1 LQAWVVFADIGAATN
16 ALRGMQNFPF
26 FDKPMVSWRAFLPA
40 AQAICSLG
48 LLFAWKHGPSADAM
62 ALVMPRVVVSA
73 VRNAPG
79 GRSSSNAG
87 ANTALT
93 ALSPPLP
100 PAFATLLQRV
110 GFAKTTSNAVAAQ
123 KGGKAGRGKAA
134 KGPAAAA
141 AAAAGAEGGEKG
153 KAAARQQG
161 GAAAAAGGEDLGR
174 PGNKLFV
181 EGLPAATTA
190 AMLEMLFQQFPG
202 GWGRLVC
209 KGGGGPVGQ

>member
-1 LQAWVVFADIGAATN
+1 
-16 ALRGMQNFPF
+16 
-26 FDKPMVSWRAFLPA
+26 
-40 AQAICSLG
+40 
-48 LLFAWKHGPSADAM
+48 
-62 ALVMPRVVVSA
+62 
-73 VRNAPG
+73 
-79 GRSSSNAG
+79 
-87 ANTALT
+87 
-93 ALSPPLP
+93 
-100 PAFATLLQRV
+100 
-110 GFAKTTSNAVAAQ
+110 VAAQ

-141 AAAAGAEGGEKG
+141 AAAAGTEGGEKG

-202 GWGRLVC
+202 GWAKV
-209 KGGGGPVGQ
+209 V

>member
-1 LQAWVVFADIGAATN
+1 MHLEAAAAATL
-16 ALRGMQNFPF
+16 APTL
-26 FDKPMVSWRAFLPA
+26 
-40 AQAICSLG
+40 CSL
-48 LLFAWKHGPSADAM
+48 LSLS
-62 ALVMPRVVVSA
+62 L
-73 VRNAPG
+73 AP
-79 GRSSSNAG
+79 
-87 ANTALT
+87 
-93 ALSPPLP
+93 PVC
-100 PAFATLLQRV
+100 ATLQRV

-123 KGGKAGRGKAA
+123 KGGKAGRGKAV

-141 AAAAGAEGGEKG
+141 AAAAGTEGGEKG

-202 GWGRLVC
+202 GWAKAV
-209 KGGGGPVGQ
+209 